1 MLKIVADGEE
11 QGVAPVACCR
21 YESFVKDSNK
31 SIEEKNR
38 DITNKSSEKATAEAD
53 KTATEEAKETALNEQ
68 QQNKNSEADLH
79 KSCDFVT
86 GASWI

>member
-1 MLKIVADGEE
+1 MTQLRAIWNRSGYKMLKIVTDGEK

-38 DITNKSSEKATAEAD
+38 DITNKTAEKATAEGD
-53 KTATEEAKETALNEQ
+53 LTAANEVR
-68 QQNKNSEADLH
+68 S
-79 KSCDFVT
+79 
-86 GASWI
+86 